1 MGHQR
6 GVRDDAPPPRSPS
19 LALANTHPPGSG
31 SPPDEWVALPSAL
44 VEGEGSHCRQ
54 SDDKEDGRHPVA
66 ATPRQLQR
74 TCNGVAVSGQCGQ
87 RLCLAWLPQAGRL
100 GRPTLP
106 VHGREDGWSLEM
118 LVLLGSGS
126 KVVSPSSL
134 PWAGIVLICNAVLSV
149 LF

>member
-1 MGHQR
+1 MPFSQEMGT
-6 GVRDDAPPPRSPS
+6 GLWAF
-19 LALANTHPPGSG
+19 
-31 SPPDEWVALPSAL
+31 
-44 VEGEGSHCRQ
+44 
-54 SDDKEDGRHPVA
+54 KGRY
-66 ATPRQLQR
+66 RQLQ
-74 TCNGVAVSGQCGQ
+74 VARGLVLPPLGEEKPERITEPGD
-87 RLCLAWLPQAGRL
+87 WLPQAGRL